1 MQTAPD
7 RESEGF
13 FAGLAQKY
21 DSIWQT
27 FILPDRMSYLTESLG
42 PEFRRLDRDAVYQR
56 QDFKCTNVRGEKLEC
71 SFFKHQSSEHSKAME
86 ADTCLLYLHSHGGNR
101 LEGLT
106 LLRQAAS
113 LKMNLC
119 CFDFAGSGHSE
130 GKYTTLGL
138 RESEDCRVVVE
149 TLMRTLG
156 QRKFVLWGRS
166 MGAVAA
172 ILYAAGKQP
181 HIKSLVLD
189 SPFSDVE
196 QMVRDAGNSYISL
209 GEYLALFLFSMVK
222 NDIKK
227 HIGQDLSTFQPIKFC
242 QLCEAP
248 CVFIVG
254 KSDPLVPPE
263 RVQQM
268 LEAYKGQPK
277 DLMVIEGSHSSGRSL
292 ADVEKVFGKV
302 AAHLKIEMKEGQ
314 PMGKDSFHSDVVFG
328 HAMVDKF
335 GEIDSILSQKR
346 LEKKINARELQ
357 PRSANE
363 FNKPVPNDKEEDHHA
378 PRVSKLPTRISRQFE
393 ASSSRQMH
401 DTPFNVAPPRY
412 VNYLK
417 PGHLGMAASP
427 QMRHPSNIE
436 SVTNSFYKS
445 DASSPFKVSNYSQPK
460 EVMLNKENLHH
471 VNSSG
476 LSKTQAAN
484 EPRKSTS
491 FVGFPQNQASSNYS
505 KGKQVAQSDRS
516 SSKNLLFS
524 NHVQGRGS
532 QLGGFQNQV
541 LSPVVQ
547 TDSSIRG
554 LTQISPFQVSPSTQK
569 ATGPPIATRLSRPSS
584 PFATDNPVYYPQRPG
599 NASLQ
604 SNHFRIPQ
612 EGNLLEQH
620 LQSGQLKAALQS
632 RLKEKQTAGHHFST
646 FASSHQKVS
655 EMAKMHRT
663 DSFHQLFGM
672 HNPQVSS
679 TSTTMV
685 DPFNRVRKSIR
696 QVKIFDDLDDSPQKD
711 ASISLFNHTVSI
723 YPGTDRG
730 QPAAKL
736 TPLAF
741 AHHTTS
747 FR

>member
-27 FILPDRMSYLTESLG
+27 FILPDRMTYFKESLG
-42 PEFRRLDRDAVYQR
+42 PELRRLDRDLVYR
-56 QDFKCTNVRGEKLEC
+56 RVDFTCTNVRGEKLEC
-71 SFFKHQSSEHSKAME
+71 SFFQLQPNEQAKASQ

-106 LLRQAAS
+106 LLRHAAS
-113 LKMNLC
+113 LHMNLC
-119 CFDFAGSGHSE
+119 CFDFAGSGQSE

-181 HIKSLVLD
+181 HIKSMVLD

-268 LEAYKGQPK
+268 LEAYKGLPK

-292 ADVEKVFGKV
+292 ADVEKVFVKV
-302 AAHLKIEMKEGQ
+302 ASHLQIEIKEGQ
-314 PMGKDSFHSDVVFG
+314 PTVKDTYQSEAMFG
-328 HAMVDKF
+328 RAMVDKF

-346 LEKKINARELQ
+346 LEKKINSRELQ
-357 PRSANE
+357 PKSAND
-363 FNKPVPNDKEEDHHA
+363 FNMAMPIDKEEAHHA
-378 PRVSKLPTRISRQFE
+378 PRVAKLPTRISKQFE
-393 ASSSRQMH
+393 ASSSRHMTS
-401 DTPFNVAPPRY
+401 TPFNVAPPRY
-412 VNYLK
+412 IDYPK
-417 PGHLGMAASP
+417 PAHHVQAPSP
-427 QMRHPSNIE
+427 QLRHTSNFE
-436 SVTNSFYKS
+436 SATHSFYKTE
-445 DASSPFKVSNYSQPK
+445 ASSPFKVSNYPQPK
-460 EVMLNKENLHH
+460 EILLNKENMQS

-476 LSKTQAAN
+476 LSRTQFAN
-484 EPRKSTS
+484 EPKKSTS
-491 FVGFPQNQASSNYS
+491 FVGFPQNQPVLGYS
-505 KGKQVAQSDRS
+505 KSKQVAQSDRS
-516 SSKNLLFS
+516 SSRNLLFS
-524 NHVQGRGS
+524 KHVQERGS
-532 QLGGFQNQV
+532 QLGGFQYQGQ
-541 LSPVVQ
+541 SPVVQ
-547 TDSSIRG
+547 TEPSLRG

-569 ATGPPIATRLSRPSS
+569 VAGPPIATRLSRPSS
-584 PFATDNPVYYPQRPG
+584 PFATENPISFHQRPDQP
-599 NASLQ
+599 SLH

-612 EGNLLEQH
+612 ESNLLEQH
-620 LQSGQLKAALQS
+620 LQSGQLKAALQG
-632 RLKEKQTAGHHFST
+632 RLKEKQTAGHQYIPFSGGQQQRSE
-646 FASSHQKVS
+646 AS
-655 EMAKMHRT
+655 KMHRT
-663 DSFHQLFGM
+663 DSFHNLFAM
-672 HNPQVSS
+672 PNTQAPSN
-679 TSTTMV
+679 STTMV

-696 QVKIFDDLDDSPQKD
+696 QVKIFDDIDDSPHKD
-711 ASISLFNHTVSI
+711 ASLSLFNHSINI
-723 YPGTDRG
+723 YPSTDRG

-736 TPLAF
+736 TPLVY